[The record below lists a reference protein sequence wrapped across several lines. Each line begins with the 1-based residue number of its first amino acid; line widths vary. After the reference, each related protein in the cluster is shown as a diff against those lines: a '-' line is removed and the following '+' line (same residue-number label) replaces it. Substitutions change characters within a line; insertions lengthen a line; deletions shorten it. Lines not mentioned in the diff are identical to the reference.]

1 MEGTKPINEKLLLQH
16 LYEGNQQAF
25 EQIFN
30 QYYQQLCSFA
40 FQFLKE
46 DLGAEE
52 IVQDVFCAIWEK
64 RSTQQ
69 IDSLKSYL
77 YQAVRN
83 KCLNAIKHIEVREEY
98 KQQNKYQLDL
108 EENSEEENDSNEL
121 TQNLKTT
128 IDAMPEMRKK
138 VFLMSKY
145 DGLKYNEIASALGIS
160 VKTVEN
166 HMGKALAFL
175 RDEMQR
181 YITPLIALIH
191 FFIK

>member
-69 IDSLKSYL
+69 IDSVKSYL

-145 DGLKYNEIASALGIS
+145 DGLKYSEIASALGIS